1 MTWTAPSLHPLWT
14 SVLSRLR
21 PALLPVPSLRT
32 RPAGTARTART
43 AGAAAAAGSADG
55 GIGPS
60 PVAVRRYADRTVIEV
75 HRPIRP
81 AAEPHLGRLLN
92 AVIRPGSGDVVVD
105 LHRVGRADD
114 AAALVR
120 LAQVLCAHH
129 EVDCSV
135 EYDASE
141 AVARSS
147 PSRRLPAARAA
158 PQGSDLCMPKSL
170 SDNGLPFERPFHHVR
185 PVPCFSMPH

>member
-1 MTWTAPSLHPLWT
+1 M
-14 SVLSRLR
+14 
-21 PALLPVPSLRT
+21 
-32 RPAGTARTART
+32 
-43 AGAAAAAGSADG
+43 
-55 GIGPS
+55 
-60 PVAVRRYADRTVIEV
+60 

-92 AVIRPGSGDVVVD
+92 AVIRPGSGAVVVD
-105 LHRVGRADD
+105 LHRVGRADG

-135 EYDASE
+135 EYEASE
-141 AVARSS
+141 GVARPS
-147 PSRRLPAARAA
+147 PSRRLPATRAA
-158 PQGSDLCMPKSL
+158 SRRSGIRMPKSL

-185 PVPCFSMPH
+185 PVPCFSMPL

>member
-1 MTWTAPSLHPLWT
+1 M
-14 SVLSRLR
+14 
-21 PALLPVPSLRT
+21 
-32 RPAGTARTART
+32 
-43 AGAAAAAGSADG
+43 AAGRADA

-92 AVIRPGSGDVVVD
+92 AVIRPGSGAVVVD
-105 LHRVGRADD
+105 LHRVGRADG

-135 EYDASE
+135 EYDASDT
-141 AVARSS
+141 VAPS
-147 PSRRLPAARAA
+147 PSRRLPDARAA
-158 PQGSDLCMPKSL
+158 PRRSGLRMPGSL
-170 SDNGLPFERPFHHVR
+170 SDNGLPFERPFHRVR
-185 PVPCFSMPH
+185 PVPCFSMPL

>member
-14 SVLSRLR
+14 SVLRRLR
-21 PALLPVPSLRT
+21 PALLTVPSRT
-32 RPAGTARTART
+32 ARPARVARPART
-43 AGAAAAAGSADG
+43 AGTAAAAGDADG

-105 LHRVGRADD
+105 LRRVGRADG

-141 AVARSS
+141 TTSARPS
-147 PSRRLPAARAA
+147 PSRALPDARAA
-158 PQGSDLCMPKSL
+158 PRRRPDTAAPK
-170 SDNGLPFERPFHHVR
+170 RP
-185 PVPCFSMPH
+185 PYAEIAI